1 LESLIPEISISE
13 SSILETGAGRKHG
26 VNAAMRPRYW
36 LIFRVVQFVGAAGG
50 LGGLYL
56 LQDPI
61 GWGLSLL
68 VLLPGTLVAWPFSK
82 LGHVGTGWPF
92 WAIYAIAVP
101 VNVVLFAVAS
111 FFVGLRRK
119 SK

>member
-1 LESLIPEISISE
+1 LESLIPETSIPE
-13 SSILETGAGRKHG
+13 LSILETGAGRKHG
-26 VNAAMRPRYW
+26 VNAAMRPRHW
-36 LIFRVVQFVGAAGG
+36 LIFGVVQFVGAAGG
-50 LGGLYL
+50 LGGLSL

-92 WAIYAIAVP
+92 WTVYAIAVP
-101 VNVVLFAVAS
+101 VNVALFAVAS
-111 FFVGLRRK
+111 FLVGLCRK
-119 SK
+119 SR